1 MDELFPTRCI
11 VMMMSPNEVE
21 ETIEGYGQS
30 NILAA
35 NIPIS
40 IRYKKNTSCKSILS
54 LSGLLQLNKRP

>member
-1 MDELFPTRCI
+1 
-11 VMMMSPNEVE
+11 MMMSPNEVE

-40 IRYKKNTSCKSILS
+40 IRYKKNTSSKSILS